1 MQQNL
6 TQQTAD
12 QIAVLYAN
20 WQQTATEADGKF
32 SDFLALMV
40 QNFQME
46 EEGYTMGT
54 A

>member
-6 TQQTAD
+6 TQQTVD
-12 QIAVLYAN
+12 QLSTLYDL
-20 WQQTATEADGKF
+20 WQQTATTEDGKF
-32 SDFLALMV
+32 SDFLKLQV

-54 A
+54 D